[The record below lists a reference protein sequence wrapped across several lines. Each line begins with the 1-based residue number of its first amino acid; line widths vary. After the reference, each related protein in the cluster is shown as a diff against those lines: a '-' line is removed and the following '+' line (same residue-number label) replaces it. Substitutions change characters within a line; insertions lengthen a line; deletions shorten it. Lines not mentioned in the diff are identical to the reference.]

1 MTKFPLA
8 EVSSRLPRAT
18 IAVRVQPRA
27 KSDALVALRDGVLIV
42 RVTAPPLDGR
52 ANVAV
57 CRLLAKAL
65 GLRSSSLTILRGESA
80 RDKVVA
86 VAGVDQ
92 AAADAAVRSALNH
105 A

>member
-1 MTKFPLA
+1 
-8 EVSSRLPRAT
+8 
-18 IAVRVQPRA
+18 
-27 KSDALVALRDGVLIV
+27 LVALRDGVLIV